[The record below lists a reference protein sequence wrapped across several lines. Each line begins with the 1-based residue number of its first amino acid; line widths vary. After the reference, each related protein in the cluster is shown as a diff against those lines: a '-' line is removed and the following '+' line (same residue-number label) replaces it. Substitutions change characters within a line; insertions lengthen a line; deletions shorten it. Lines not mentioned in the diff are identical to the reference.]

1 MIRQNKIRAAS
12 RWLRLVN
19 NLSRSFNLAS
29 RDIGEVL
36 KSLLKELLKELG
48 AEAVAIWTVEE
59 KTQFMKIEASAG
71 LDGLYLR
78 YFNKTDRV
86 KIGQGIVGKVMVR
99 RKTHYIVSGKK
110 DSLNIPRWS
119 AIDRDE
125 GFSASAVA
133 PMFIGKNIVGA
144 FEVFYKKRKTSFLPG
159 ELQFIEITADQVAVT
174 IENIKNYETIVRSG
188 KSLLDQVERL
198 SELKKIT
205 QSLSLSANKT
215 LDEPLKVFNEYLEK
229 RFDIKGLVL
238 FQKEESSGALKL
250 ATSLALSQRMN
261 DYLKTHLQKPGPGTL
276 SGLAFQD
283 KEIKTSSK
291 VFIDERFMKP
301 SRIMLSIEDRSAM
314 IAVPVVVRDEAVGVM
329 TALYQKPHV
338 FSREEI
344 AILDMAARFLGVSL
358 LNINF
363 FESLISEKQKTANI
377 INSLNEGIILY
388 DNNGKIVL
396 LNPKAEEQ
404 LLVRLKDVFGQVI
417 TQEVSQKNIFLKNL
431 YNISSLKLGDNE
443 KTEYVT
449 EGSEHVIFEVSLVPV
464 YGAEHVRTGFMHTLR
479 DITKEKEIEMLKS
492 KFLITASHQLRTP
505 ISGLRW
511 ALDIL
516 EKGEKGALNP
526 AQQEL
531 VQNSSKVA
539 ASLNGLLNDLL
550 TITKAEEEGLLYDF
564 KKQDIL
570 PILEKITTDL
580 EISCREYNVTLS
592 FIKPQEPPPQVN
604 VDSAAISQAIRNI
617 VDNAIRYSLPK
628 GIVSV
633 SLGVADGSVVI
644 GIRDSGIGISKED
657 QKFIFTR
664 FYRAKNAQVHQ
675 TSGSGLGLYLSK
687 NIIERH
693 KGRVIFSSK
702 EGEGTEFYIYLPM
715 ANSEQSQN

>member
-29 RDIGEVL
+29 RNIEEVL
-36 KSLLKELLKELG
+36 KSLLKELLRELG

-71 LDGLYLR
+71 LDGLYIR

-198 SELKKIT
+198 SELQKIT

-229 RFDIKGLVL
+229 RFGIKGLVL

-250 ATSLALSQRMN
+250 ATSLAVSKQVN
-261 DYLKTHLQKPGPGTL
+261 DYLEAHLQKPGPGTL

-283 KEIKTSSK
+283 KEIKTSPK

-301 SRIMLSIEDRSAM
+301 SRVMLSIEGRSAM
-314 IAVPVVVRDEAVGVM
+314 IALPIVVRDEAIGVLVAM
-329 TALYQKPHV
+329 YPKPHV
-338 FSREEI
+338 FSQEEI

-388 DNNGKIVL
+388 DNDGKIIL

-404 LLVRLKDVFGQVI
+404 LLVQLEDVLGQVM
-417 TQEVSQKNIFLKNL
+417 TREVSQKSIFLKNL
-431 YNISSLKLGDNE
+431 YNISNLKLGDNE

-449 EGSEHVIFEVSLVPV
+449 EGSEHAIFEVSSVPV
-464 YGAEHVRTGFMHTLR
+464 YGAEHAKMGFMRILR

-492 KFLITASHQLRTP
+492 RFLITASHQLRTP

-516 EKGEKGALNP
+516 DKGEKGILNP

-531 VQNSSKVA
+531 IKNASKVA

-564 KKQDIL
+564 KTQDIL
-570 PILEKITTDL
+570 PILEKIIADFEL
-580 EISCREYNVTLS
+580 LSREYDVALS
-592 FIKPQEPPPQVN
+592 FVKPPKPLPPVN
-604 VDSAAISQAIRNI
+604 VDSNAISQAIRNVI
-617 VDNAIRYSLPK
+617 DNAMRYSLPK
-628 GIVSV
+628 GAVQV
-633 SLGVADGSVVI
+633 SLNVADGDVIISVK
-644 GIRDSGIGISKED
+644 DSGIGIPRED
-657 QKFIFTR
+657 QKFIFTK
-664 FYRAKNAQVHQ
+664 FYRAKTAQVRQ

-693 KGRVIFSSK
+693 KGRIAFSSK
-702 EGEGTEFYIYLPM
+702 ESEGTKFDIYLPT
-715 ANSEQSQN
+715 AN

>member
-1 MIRQNKIRAAS
+1 MVRQHKIQAAS
-12 RWLRLVN
+12 NWLRLVN

-29 RDIGEVL
+29 RDIEEVL
-36 KSLLKELLKELG
+36 QSLLKELLKELG
-48 AEAVAIWTVEE
+48 ANAVAIWTVEE

-71 LDGLYLR
+71 LDSLYVR

-86 KIGQGIVGKVMVR
+86 KIGQGIVGKVMVE
-99 RKTHYIVSGKK
+99 RKTRYVASGKK
-110 DSLNIPRWS
+110 NSLNIPRWS

-125 GFSASAVA
+125 GFSASVAA

-144 FEVFYKKRKTSFLPG
+144 FEVFYKKQKTSFLAG

-174 IENIKNYETIVRSG
+174 IENIKNYETIVRSE
-188 KSLLDQVERL
+188 KNLLDQVERL
-198 SELKKIT
+198 SELQKTT
-205 QSLSLSANKT
+205 QSLSLSVNKSI
-215 LDEPLKVFNEYLEK
+215 DEPLKVFNEYLEK

-238 FQKEESSGALKL
+238 FQKEESSGVLRL
-250 ATSLALSQRMN
+250 ITSLGVSKPMN
-261 DYLKTHLQKPGPGTL
+261 DYLKTHLQQPGPGTL

-291 VFIDERFMKP
+291 VFVDERFMKP
-301 SRIMLSIEDRSAM
+301 SRIMLSIEKRSAM
-314 IAVPVVVRDEAVGVM
+314 IALPLVVRDEAMGVM
-329 TALYQKPHV
+329 VALYEKPHV

-363 FESLISEKQKTANI
+363 FESLVSEKQKTANI

-388 DNNGKIVL
+388 GNDSKILL
-396 LNPKAEEQ
+396 LNPKAEEL
-404 LLVRLKDVFGQVI
+404 LLVRTEDVIGRII
-417 TQEVSQKNIFLKNL
+417 TREVSEENIFLKNI
-431 YNISSLKLGDNE
+431 YNIGNLLLGDND
-443 KTEYVT
+443 KTEYAT
-449 EGSEHVIFEVSLVPV
+449 EGSERIILEVSSVPV
-464 YGAEHVRTGFMHTLR
+464 YGVGHEKIGFMHTLR

-492 KFLITASHQLRTP
+492 KFLVTASHQLRTP

-531 VQNSSKVA
+531 VKKTAMVA
-539 ASLNGLLNDLL
+539 TDLNDLLNDLL

-564 KKQDIL
+564 KKQDIV
-570 PILEKITTDL
+570 PVLEKIIADFEL
-580 EISCREYNVTLS
+580 LSKEYDVTLS
-592 FIKPQEPPPQVN
+592 FIKPLEPLPPVN
-604 VDSAAISQAIRNI
+604 VDSNAISQAIRNVI
-617 VDNAIRYSLPK
+617 DNAMRYSLPK
-628 GIVSV
+628 GAVQV
-633 SLGVADGSVVI
+633 SLNVADGDVIISVK
-644 GIRDSGIGISKED
+644 DSGIGIPRED
-657 QKFIFTR
+657 QKFIFTK
-664 FYRAKNAQVHQ
+664 FYRAKTAQVRQ

-693 KGRVIFSSK
+693 KGRIAFSSK
-702 EGEGTEFYIYLPM
+702 ESEGTKFDIYLPT
-715 ANSEQSQN
+715 AN

>member
-1 MIRQNKIRAAS
+1 MIRQHKIQAAS
-12 RWLRLVN
+12 NWLRLVN

-29 RDIGEVL
+29 RDIEEVL
-36 KSLLKELLKELG
+36 QSLLKELLKELG
-48 AEAVAIWTVEE
+48 ANAVAIWTVEE

-71 LDGLYLR
+71 LDSLYVR

-86 KIGQGIVGKVMVR
+86 KIGQGIVGKVMVE
-99 RKTHYIVSGKK
+99 RKTRYVASGKK
-110 DSLNIPRWS
+110 NSLNIPRWS

-125 GFSASAVA
+125 GFSASVAA

-144 FEVFYKKRKTSFLPG
+144 FEVFYKKQKTSFLAG

-174 IENIKNYETIVRSG
+174 IENIKNYETIVRSE
-188 KSLLDQVERL
+188 KNLLDQVERL
-198 SELKKIT
+198 SELQKTT
-205 QSLSLSANKT
+205 QSLSLSVNKSI
-215 LDEPLKVFNEYLEK
+215 DEPLKVFNEYLEK

-238 FQKEESSGALKL
+238 FQKEESSGVLRL
-250 ATSLALSQRMN
+250 ITSLGVSKPMN
-261 DYLKTHLQKPGPGTL
+261 DYLKTHLQQPGPGTL

-291 VFIDERFMKP
+291 VFVDERFMKP
-301 SRIMLSIEDRSAM
+301 SRIMLSIEKRSAM
-314 IAVPVVVRDEAVGVM
+314 IALPLVVRDEAMGVM
-329 TALYQKPHV
+329 VALYEKPHV

-363 FESLISEKQKTANI
+363 FESLVSEKQKTANI

-388 DNNGKIVL
+388 GNDSKILL
-396 LNPKAEEQ
+396 LNPKAEEL
-404 LLVRLKDVFGQVI
+404 LLVRTEDVIGRII
-417 TQEVSQKNIFLKNL
+417 TREVSEENIFLKNI
-431 YNISSLKLGDNE
+431 YNISNLLLGDND
-443 KTEYVT
+443 KTEYAT
-449 EGSEHVIFEVSLVPV
+449 EGSERIILEVSSVPV
-464 YGAEHVRTGFMHTLR
+464 YGVGHEKIGFMHTLR

-492 KFLITASHQLRTP
+492 KFLVTASHQLRTP

-531 VQNSSKVA
+531 VQKTSMVA
-539 ASLNGLLNDLL
+539 TGLNDLLNDLL

-570 PILEKITTDL
+570 PILKKIIADL
-580 EISCREYNVTLS
+580 EMPSKEYNVTLS
-592 FIKPQEPPPQVN
+592 FIEPSAPPPQVN
-604 VDSAAISQAIRNI
+604 VDSVAISQAIRNVI
-617 VDNAIRYSLPK
+617 DNALRYSLPK
-628 GIVSV
+628 GIVGV
-633 SLGVADGSVVI
+633 SLDAAEGNIVI
-644 GIRDSGIGISKED
+644 RVRDSGIGISKED
-657 QKFIFTR
+657 QKFIFTK
-664 FYRAKNAQVHQ
+664 FYRAKNAPAQQ
-675 TSGSGLGLYLSK
+675 TRGSGLGLYLSK

-693 KGRVIFSSK
+693 KGRVVFSSK
-702 EGEGTEFYIYLPM
+702 EGEGTEFYIYLP
-715 ANSEQSQN
+715 AATP